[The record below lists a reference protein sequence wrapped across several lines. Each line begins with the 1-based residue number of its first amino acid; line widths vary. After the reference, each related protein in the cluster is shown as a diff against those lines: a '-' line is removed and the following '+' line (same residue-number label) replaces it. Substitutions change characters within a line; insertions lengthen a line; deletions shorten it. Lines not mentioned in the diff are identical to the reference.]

1 MQHLDEGTIHSWLD
15 GALSPDEAAR
25 VEAHVKECAQCQAA
39 VAEARGF
46 IAASS
51 RILTALDNAPR
62 GVIPAAAPKKRMNTF
77 AWRVAATVLVVAAG
91 TLVVVRNSSN
101 RASSPATE
109 PVLTSAPSVN
119 DASTPNSAMADAAS
133 ATAVAPTLEK
143 SAATTKTA
151 AAPGTAANQAVR
163 RTPGVTNIPSAPD
176 QKESRADA
184 VAENSRESLSR
195 KASVRQGNVVAAAPT
210 PRAAPPVAAMAPQ
223 QFGAVGGGRVAG
235 VAEMDNARDD
245 WRIRE
250 IGPRRALGEKQ
261 TLYEVAAGDTVVFAE
276 EVTFQLQQAVVTGA
290 GVTQNPALRGR
301 AAAKVSAAA
310 ADTARTA
317 AAAAPAAAPPA
328 ERSYPSFTEAA
339 NGVNT
344 LAWKDSATGTVLRLS
359 GRHTRAELEEI
370 RRRIERMRAA
380 AAADSVKK
388 VP

>member
-15 GALSPDEAAR
+15 GALSADEAAR

-62 GVIPAAAPKKRMNTF
+62 GVIPAAAPKRRMNTF

-91 TLVVVRNSSN
+91 TLVVVRTGSYRARSSE
-101 RASSPATE
+101 TE
-109 PVLTSAPSVN
+109 PVLTSVPSGN
-119 DASTPNSAMADAAS
+119 DTSTPNNAMADAAGR
-133 ATAVAPTLEK
+133 AAVAPTLEK
-143 SAATTKTA
+143 SAATNKDAATSGPATKQTVQRAPA
-151 AAPGTAANQAVR
+151 AT
-163 RTPGVTNIPSAPD
+163 ILSAPA
-176 QKESRADA
+176 QRESRADA
-184 VAENSRESLSR
+184 AADNKPELLSR
-195 KASVRQGNVVAAAPT
+195 KSSVREGNVGAAAPT
-210 PRAAPPVAAMAPQ
+210 PSAAPPVAAMAPQ
-223 QFGAVGGGRVAG
+223 QFGAVSGGRVAD
-235 VAEMDNARDD
+235 VAPIETAREN

-250 IGPRRALGEKQ
+250 IGPRRAIGEKQ

-276 EVTFQLQQAVVTGA
+276 ESSLQLQSVVATGA
-290 GVTQNPALRGR
+290 GATQTPAPRGR

-310 ADTARTA
+310 ADTPRTA
-317 AAAAPAAAPPA
+317 AAATPAAAPPA
-328 ERSYPSFTEAA
+328 ERSFPSFTEAA

-344 LAWKDSATGTVLRLS
+344 LTWKDFTTGTMVRLS

-388 VP
+388 TP

>member
-15 GALSPDEAAR
+15 GALSADEAAR

-62 GVIPAAAPKKRMNTF
+62 GVLPAAAPKRRMNTF

-91 TLVVVRNSSN
+91 TLVVVRTGSYRSRSSE
-101 RASSPATE
+101 TE
-109 PVLTSAPSVN
+109 PVLTSVPSGN
-119 DASTPNSAMADAAS
+119 DTSTPSSAMADAGAG
-133 ATAVAPTLEK
+133 AVAPSLAK
-143 SAATTKTA
+143 SSAATKTV
-151 AAPGTAANQAVR
+151 AAPATATNQTVR
-163 RTPGVTNIPSAPD
+163 RAPAATNILSAPA
-176 QKESRADA
+176 QKDSRDEAPTDNKP
-184 VAENSRESLSR
+184 ELLSR
-195 KASVRQGNVVAAAPT
+195 KASVPEGNVVAAAPA
-210 PRAAPPVAAMAPQ
+210 PSVAPPVAAMAPQ
-223 QFGAVGGGRVAG
+223 QFGAVVGGRVAG
-235 VAEMDNARDD
+235 VAPTEGARENL
-245 WRIRE
+245 RIRE
-250 IGPRRALGEKQ
+250 IGPRRAIGEKQ

-276 EVTFQLQQAVVTGA
+276 ELSVQLQQAVVTGA
-290 GVTQNPALRGR
+290 AVTRTQALSGR

-310 ADTARTA
+310 ADTPRTA

-328 ERSYPSFTEAA
+328 ERSFPVFTEAP

-344 LAWKDSATGTVLRLS
+344 LTWKDSRTGAMVRLS

-380 AAADSVKK
+380 AAADSLRKT
-388 VP
+388 P